1 MFFKISVLKNFA
13 NFSGKH
19 LCWNIFLI
27 KLLALRPATL
37 FKTGSKTCVFFVTF
51 AKFDEHILYM
61 TPIFHWLLL
70 NEAIVKRIM
79 KEHSRADSG
88 NKINIQIIL
97 IDQMVEE
104 L

>member
-1 MFFKISVLKNFA
+1 MLESLFNKAVSPQACNFIQ
-13 NFSGKH
+13 NR
-19 LCWNIFLI
+19 LQDMC
-27 KLLALRPATL
+27 
-37 FKTGSKTCVFFVTF
+37 FFVTF
-51 AKFDEHILYM
+51 AKFDEHFLYM
-61 TPIFHWLLL
+61 TPVFHWLLL
-70 NEAIVKRIM
+70 NEAIVIRIM

>member
-1 MFFKISVLKNFA
+1 MLENLFNKAVSLQACNFIQ
-13 NFSGKH
+13 SR
-19 LCWNIFLI
+19 LQDMC
-27 KLLALRPATL
+27 
-37 FKTGSKTCVFFVTF
+37 FFVTF
-51 AKFDEHILYM
+51 AKFDEHFLYM
-61 TPIFHWLLL
+61 TPVFHWLLL
-70 NEAIVKRIM
+70 NEAIVIRIM

>member
-1 MFFKISVLKNFA
+1 M
-13 NFSGKH
+13 
-19 LCWNIFLI
+19 C
-27 KLLALRPATL
+27 
-37 FKTGSKTCVFFVTF
+37 FFVTF
-51 AKFDEHILYM
+51 EKSDEHFLYM
-61 TPIFHWLLL
+61 TPVFHWLLL
-70 NEAIVKRIM
+70 IEAIVKRIM